1 MTMPHPVACPIL
13 ARVVAFCR
21 DRRAAAALEFA
32 IVSTPFFLV
41 LLCTMQIGVYYFVQ
55 SALDTGVLQTAQTL
69 YSGFRT
75 GTTANLPGASSL
87 KSLVA
92 SKSGGLITNDAT
104 LSVEIQ
110 PITNLSSGSV
120 AITDGVNNYGTT
132 TSTLMLRAQ
141 AKVPAFAPGFSSLT
155 VATSS
160 AIVRR
165 QGT

>member
-1 MTMPHPVACPIL
+1 M
-13 ARVVAFCR
+13 CR
-21 DRRAAAALEFA
+21 DRRATAALEFA
-32 IVSTPFFLV
+32 IISTPFFLV
-41 LLCTMQIGVYYFVQ
+41 LLCTLQIGVYYFAQ

-75 GTTANLPGASSL
+75 GTTANLPSASSL
-87 KSLVA
+87 KSSIA
-92 SKSGGLITNDAT
+92 SKSGGLIANDAT

-110 PITNLSSGSV
+110 PVANLSSGTV
-120 AITDGVNNYGTT
+120 AITDGLNNYGTT

-141 AKVPAFAPGFSSLT
+141 AKVVTFAPGFGSLA